1 MAFSKPELEQFW
13 TTYIGDSGEI
23 GSSSITQI
31 FVRGTWAGY
40 SIREVMEI
48 CIHQLNKPRPTII
61 NENYN

>member
-13 TTYIGDSGEI
+13 TKYIGDGGKI
-23 GSSSITQI
+23 ASSSITQI
-31 FVRGTWAGY
+31 FVRGPWAGY

-48 CIHQLNKPRPTII
+48 CIHRLNKTPPTII